1 MKKKLI
7 ICVGN
12 KAFIDGIGLE
22 TQALDSEGIGTGL
35 PNVII
40 EPEVE
45 VASAADVKELYIV
58 IKNDL
63 IEDRD
68 RIVLLSGDVIKNP
81 VDLHR
86 IDELKSNGV
95 LVHELTADSDKK
107 GIVEKITSV
116 SPELAEVG
124 LSIGTEGHGDEPD
137 LDPYANSETIEE
149 NFFCLENKPK
159 PVEPVEE
166 SLAQTETVDA
176 GTEHCDSPEEQT
188 SVSYTRDELFK
199 EIADD
204 VSGLFKKDK
213 DDDSTPAA
221 TEEPSV

>member
-35 PNVII
+35 PNVVI

-45 VASAADVKELYIV
+45 VASAADVKELYTV

-68 RIVLLSGDVIKNP
+68 RIVLMSDGVIKNP

-95 LVHELTADSDKK
+95 VVHELTANSDKK

-116 SPELAEVG
+116 SPELAEAG
-124 LSIGTEGHGDEPD
+124 LNIGTEGHGDEPE
-137 LDPYANSETIEE
+137 LDPYASSETIEE

-159 PVEPVEE
+159 QVETVEE
-166 SLAQTETVDA
+166 PLAQTEIAEA

-188 SVSYTRDELFK
+188 SVSYTRKELFK
-199 EIADD
+199 EIADGI
-204 VSGLFKKDK
+204 SGKVNSDE
-213 DDDSTPAA
+213 DH
-221 TEEPSV
+221 EPKI